1 MVPRSSVEM
10 DSTSVAMGCSHTWGV
25 GVEADQAWPA
35 LLPALNLGVQ
45 GASADLVVR
54 HVPWVIETYKPRRI
68 FCLWPDWS
76 RFEYTRDGEFH
87 QSLATDMNRIDFLPQ
102 HDEEWCL
109 NNFRKNTKCMRSIC
123 EQNEVELIDMTLYDL
138 IDYID
143 HADRWPISCLGHHY
157 APRWHVW
164 VADIF
169 AWAANNN
176 LRFGLRDG

>member
-1 MVPRSSVEM
+1 MMVPRSSVEI

-102 HDEEWCL
+102 HTKNGVSTTSGRIQNACAVYVNKTRL
-109 NNFRKNTKCMRSIC
+109 N
-123 EQNEVELIDMTLYDL
+123 
-138 IDYID
+138 
-143 HADRWPISCLGHHY
+143 
-157 APRWHVW
+157 
-164 VADIF
+164 
-169 AWAANNN
+169 
-176 LRFGLRDG
+176 